1 MVQVEKIKA
10 EQSKLPPTP
19 LLGRKVF
26 LDPQEISPARATTSS
41 LLRQTI
47 YEQQAVE
54 GRGERPKASDSP
66 SSVARRLG
74 STVANYTPILNGS
87 AYTRSIEARA
97 HSGLVGVAA
106 GLGMSSPPPALSISP
121 PVTLAMTPVAKP
133 ASAVTAATV
142 QAVAGAKDAE
152 SRGATGTLRPEQ
164 RSERI
169 LRKLAAQQPQER
181 IEHLHEAVRPLL
193 DRERERLE
201 RERERPDR
209 SAERPGGEVG
219 VMAEV
224 VLQDPPL
231 GRERLN
237 SEARSS
243 ELRVSTGGGSGGS
256 SRSELQAELHQP
268 PRHHHHRLERQLSN
282 EQLVQAR
289 RDELPQ
295 ELWRERAERERRL
308 ERQTSSEQ
316 EGAGGQAQG
325 QGQGHEARRRD
336 RHRLDRQESSDREH
350 SDRRST

>member
-1 MVQVEKIKA
+1 MEKIKA

-26 LDPQEISPARATTSS
+26 LDPQEISPARSTTSS

-47 YEQQAVE
+47 YEQQAME
-54 GRGERPKASDSP
+54 GRGERAKASGSP

-87 AYTRSIEARA
+87 AYTRSIEART
-97 HSGLVGVAA
+97 SGLVGVAA
-106 GLGMSSPPPALSISP
+106 GLGMSSPPVLSVSP
-121 PVTLAMTPVAKP
+121 PVTLATAPA
-133 ASAVTAATV
+133 ASAAAAVTTT
-142 QAVAGAKDAE
+142 AVGAGAAPKDAE
-152 SRGATGTLRPEQ
+152 SSPARRPEQ

-201 RERERPDR
+201 RERE
-209 SAERPGGEVG
+209 SLERPGGEVG

-237 SEARSS
+237 SEARSG
-243 ELRVSTGGGSGGS
+243 ELRVSTGGGSAGS

-268 PRHHHHRLERQLSN
+268 PRHHRLERQLSN

-295 ELWRERAERERRL
+295 ELWRERADRERRL

-316 EGAGGQAQG
+316 EGGVAVGL
-325 QGQGHEARRRD
+325 GHEARRRD

>member
-1 MVQVEKIKA
+1 MEKIKA

-26 LDPQEISPARATTSS
+26 LDPQEISPARSTTSS

-54 GRGERPKASDSP
+54 GRSERPKVSDSP

-87 AYTRSIEARA
+87 AYTRSIEART
-97 HSGLVGVAA
+97 SGLVGVAA
-106 GLGMSSPPPALSISP
+106 GLGMSPPPALSVSP
-121 PVTLAMTPVAKP
+121 PVTLVTTPA
-133 ASAVTAATV
+133 ATALTTVTATA
-142 QAVAGAKDAE
+142 AAAKDAE
-152 SRGATGTLRPEQ
+152 SKANAGLRPEQ
-164 RSERI
+164 RTERI
-169 LRKLAAQQPQER
+169 LRKLAAQQPQDR

-201 RERERPDR
+201 RERE
-209 SAERPGGEVG
+209 SLERPGGEVG

-243 ELRVSTGGGSGGS
+243 ELRISTGGGSAGS

-268 PRHHHHRLERQLSN
+268 PRHHRLERQLSN

-316 EGAGGQAQG
+316 EGAGGQ
-325 QGQGHEARRRD
+325 GQGHEARRRD